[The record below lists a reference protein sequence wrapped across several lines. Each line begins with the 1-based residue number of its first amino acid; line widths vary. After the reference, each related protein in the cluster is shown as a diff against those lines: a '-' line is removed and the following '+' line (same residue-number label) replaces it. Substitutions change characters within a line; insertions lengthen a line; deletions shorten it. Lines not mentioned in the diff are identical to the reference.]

1 MSTIKERICGAV
13 DLMNDKEAEKLWMFI
28 QRHYAIRERT
38 WSDVEEVEPDEV
50 DLIML
55 REAPENPD
63 CQLFVSSD
71 GAMKK
76 LVL

>member
-55 REAPENPD
+55 R
-63 CQLFVSSD
+63 
-71 GAMKK
+71 K
-76 LVL
+76 LLKTLTASYLSLLMGP